1 MQFIHFTFNTTDF
14 AVRTKFLASYL
25 KKKDK
30 CNDTSLNN
38 ELCFQNDT

>member
-1 MQFIHFTFNTTDF
+1 MKEFIHFTFNTTDF

-25 KKKDK
+25 KKDK
-30 CNDTSLNN
+30 CKDTSLNN